1 MMYDKAVRL
10 AGFGLMLA
18 AAGAAAQAAYPDRQP
33 IKVVIPYAPGAAGD
47 VVFRILQPE
56 LTRELGQTL
65 VADYKTGAGG
75 NIGALNVARAE
86 PDGYTLLLGATN
98 NFVINQYLY
107 KNLGFDPLKDLK
119 PIGKLV
125 DVPAFIF
132 INAQLPVKTYAE
144 FRDYAAAHPGA
155 INYGTPGAGT
165 TPDLSG
171 WLVSDAVKGKM
182 VGINY
187 RGSGPGVQALLG
199 NEVQMYIGG
208 YGIATSFLP
217 TGKIRALAVSAEQRF
232 KDLPDVPT
240 TRELGI
246 AEAVV
251 NNWWALAA
259 PGGTPDEVVQT
270 VDKAV
275 QKVLAQDDVR
285 KKLLEL
291 GFVVTPGNA
300 GQFAA
305 ELQKEAPYWK
315 AVIER
320 ANIRIEQ

>member
-1 MMYDKAVRL
+1 MVFEKAWRGLGAGIL
-10 AGFGLMLA
+10 AVA
-18 AAGAAAQAAYPDRQP
+18 ATAAHAAYPDKQP

-56 LTRELGQTL
+56 LTRVLGQTL

-107 KNLGFDPLKDLK
+107 KNLGYDPLTDLK

-132 INAQLPVKTYAE
+132 INTQVPAKTFAE
-144 FRDYAAAHPGA
+144 FRDYAAAHPGT

-217 TGKIRALAVSAEQRF
+217 TGKIRALAVSANERF

-240 TRELGI
+240 TQELGM
-246 AEAVV
+246 ADAVV
-251 NNWWALAA
+251 NNWWGLAA
-259 PGGTPDEVVQT
+259 PGGTPDNVVQT
-270 VDKAV
+270 VDQAV

-285 KKLLEL
+285 KKLLAL
-291 GFVVTPGNA
+291 GFVVTPGTA
-300 GQFAA
+300 AQFAS

-315 AVIER
+315 EVIQR